1 MRNEIDEELTSNIHF
16 HISGEGFDPKTG
28 YNLKYLL
35 SSLNSVQNIVEK
47 TYTFVSEKE
56 RFTNADEDNL
66 KIKIKNIEPGSFQ
79 ADLQILMG
87 TVILPLTPLLQLNNP
102 KQLWNLITEC
112 YKYVHSLLKAKNK
125 GERLKVE
132 TNNSDGTIN
141 VINEG
146 SGDVNV
152 YPAIVPELSKKLSPS
167 FNELNGLISKKVPVN
182 DISIYDS
189 QDENKIIQV
198 NQDTSKY
205 FVKQT
210 SIQDE
215 IQIVSGVIYKVDATK
230 FTGNINIKDG
240 NELIRPG
247 RYKFSFI
254 DKDEPTVDDIKD
266 ILMTETRFKCLAK
279 TKLDPS
285 NLKEDVVEIKIVKI
299 ENSKAA

>member
-1 MRNEIDEELTSNIHF
+1 M
-16 HISGEGFDPKTG
+16 
-28 YNLKYLL
+28 
-35 SSLNSVQNIVEK
+35 
-47 TYTFVSEKE
+47 
-56 RFTNADEDNL
+56 
-66 KIKIKNIEPGSFQ
+66 
-79 ADLQILMG
+79 
-87 TVILPLTPLLQLNNP
+87 
-102 KQLWNLITEC
+102 ITEC

-167 FNELNGLISKKVPVN
+167 FNELNGLISKKGSVN